1 MTFWTN
7 NSAPK
12 RKFRFAILDSNEGT
26 PEGESIWYWAKSV
39 TKPSFEISTSE
50 YQLINHTFKYPGLLT
65 WNDITISLVDTSEI
79 TQRLIRKVFNF
90 GYVYPTQADITNYVD
105 GISKS
110 QSDIYVGNLQINQ
123 LDSDG
128 NTLEQWKLHGGIV
141 KSINFGDLD
150 YSSEDLVGLEMTIA
164 YDWAEIEGVGTQ
176 PLTAQAVGT
185 ENTADNAGLDDIL
198 DIDSPVTI
206 DT

>member
-12 RKFRFAILDSNEGT
+12 RKFRFAIFDSNEGT
-26 PEGESIWYWAKSV
+26 IEGESIWYWAKSV

-128 NTLEQWKLHGGIV
+128 KTLEQWKLHGGIV

-185 ENTADNAGLDDIL
+185 ENTADNAGLDDTL
-198 DIDSPVTI
+198 VIDSTVTN